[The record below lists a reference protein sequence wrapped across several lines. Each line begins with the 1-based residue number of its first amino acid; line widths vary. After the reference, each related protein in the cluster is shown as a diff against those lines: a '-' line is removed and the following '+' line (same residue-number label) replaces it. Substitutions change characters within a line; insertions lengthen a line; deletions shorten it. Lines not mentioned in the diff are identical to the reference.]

1 MLRLL
6 CRVIARA
13 TDSGDGPA
21 ERIVSKR
28 FHNQVPV
35 DMQLVEMHM
44 RGTSRFGVGRD
55 SKSCFDKRRAGAGDT
70 LVQTR
75 PTFEFK
81 QRIGAARCEFR
92 ESIPEANLSYRRGR
106 LRPIEAYRLSC

>member
-21 ERIVSKR
+21 QRIVNKIIQ
-28 FHNQVPV
+28 NQLPV
-35 DMQLVEMHM
+35 DMEFVDMGM
-44 RGTSRFGVGRD
+44 RGTSSSFVAGRECN
-55 SKSCFDKRRAGAGDT
+55 SCFDKKRAGVGETTGDGIT

-75 PTFEFK
+75 STFEFK
-81 QRIGAARCEFR
+81 QRIGAARCELW
-92 ESIPEANLSYRRGR
+92 ESVPGAN
-106 LRPIEAYRLSC
+106 

>member
-21 ERIVSKR
+21 KRIVNKIIQ
-28 FHNQVPV
+28 NQLPV
-35 DMQLVEMHM
+35 DMEFVEMGM
-44 RGTSRFGVGRD
+44 RGTSSFVACRE
-55 SKSCFDKRRAGAGDT
+55 SNSCFDKKRAGVGETTRDGIT

-75 PTFEFK
+75 STFEFK
-81 QRIGAARCEFR
+81 QRIGAARCEFW
-92 ESIPEANLSYRRGR
+92 ESVPGAN
-106 LRPIEAYRLSC
+106 

>member
-21 ERIVSKR
+21 QRTVNKIIQ
-28 FHNQVPV
+28 NQLPV
-35 DMQLVEMHM
+35 DMEFVDMGM
-44 RGTSRFGVGRD
+44 RGTSSSFVAGRECN
-55 SKSCFDKRRAGAGDT
+55 SCFDKKRAGVGATDENGIT

-75 PTFEFK
+75 STFEFK
-81 QRIGAARCEFR
+81 QRNGAARCEFW
-92 ESIPEANLSYRRGR
+92 ENVPGAN
-106 LRPIEAYRLSC
+106 